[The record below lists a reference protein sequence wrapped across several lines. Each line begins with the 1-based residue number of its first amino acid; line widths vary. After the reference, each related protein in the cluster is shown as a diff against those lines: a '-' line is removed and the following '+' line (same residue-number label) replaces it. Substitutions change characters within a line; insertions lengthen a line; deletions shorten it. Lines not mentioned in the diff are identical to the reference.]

1 MTGFLVALVLAAA
14 LMHACWNAIVKMEE
28 EIAPSRFV
36 AAREALHALRAS
48 LREVYMNECISY

>member
-1 MTGFLVALVLAAA
+1 
-14 LMHACWNAIVKMEE
+14 MEE

-36 AAREALHALRAS
+36 KAREALHALRAS